1 MVEYSTKAL
10 DFHKSSFIDRGH
22 RLGSLDGKF
31 DPDTIK
37 VWGEKVAL
45 EKKEIA
51 EEVERDGVV
60 IPNYVTAGY
69 KGANATVI
77 ALSDEVRE
85 KYGLEIGDKV
95 KFDDTSSFYDSYPKV
110 VVNAE
115 NIIVKV
121 AEDESYIP
129 LKNTIFVREVG
140 TIHDLDSDDSII
152 VAEKHS
158 QAKLGE
164 VLLVDNED
172 LIKVG
177 DKILIQQGG
186 DFIMSD
192 PHYGEFYIFK
202 QEDIPVV
209 IQD

>member
-121 AEDESYIP
+121 AEDEI
-129 LKNTIFVREVG
+129 T
-140 TIHDLDSDDSII
+140 
-152 VAEKHS
+152 A
-158 QAKLGE
+158 
-164 VLLVDNED
+164 LLN
-172 LIKVG
+172 
-177 DKILIQQGG
+177 
-186 DFIMSD
+186 
-192 PHYGEFYIFK
+192 
-202 QEDIPVV
+202 
-209 IQD
+209 